1 MHELLVGR
9 NVQSV
14 TAPPQVKI
22 VFEVHADGP
31 ESSLAGGWSAPPRPW
46 FCWASLSAYLFPAI

>member
-31 ESSLAGGWSAPPRPW
+31 ESSLVGG
-46 FCWASLSAYLFPAI
+46 